1 MASITTEPGGRRT
14 IQFVGRDNKRRS
26 IRLGKVSQR
35 IADAVK
41 TRVEQLN
48 AAQIAGHAVEADTAR
63 WLTTIDDRLADKLA
77 AVGLVPKRAEGT
89 LDAFL
94 TGYIAS
100 RTDIKSRSVVSL
112 QQVQRNLV
120 DYFGPDKPLR
130 EVTPGDTDNFRLHLL
145 KTLGDNTVRRR
156 CGRAKQLF
164 RAALRQRL
172 IPETPF
178 ADMKGCEVRAN
189 KDRDFFISRE
199 TAQKVLD
206 ACPDGQWRLLF
217 ALSRFGGL
225 RCPSEH
231 LALTWGD
238 VDWEHGRLTIRSP
251 KTEHHEGK
259 DSRSI
264 PLFPELR
271 PYLAD
276 AFDRAEPGTEFVITR
291 YRNDNANLRT
301 QLNRILRR
309 AGVRTWPKLFA
320 NLRAS
325 RATELVA
332 EFPAHVAAAWLGH
345 STMIAAKH
353 YWQVTDADFAK
364 ATAPAAAVTTS
375 GAESGAAVV
384 QNQVQQ
390 PAAGLRST
398 SQESQPEYATL
409 SQCDTL
415 RSVATVCYLS
425 NNSLIAEAGLEP
437 ALP

>member
-14 IQFVGRDNKRRS
+14 IQFVGRDGKRRS

-35 IADAVK
+35 IAEAVK
-41 TRVEQLN
+41 VRVEQLN
-48 AAQIAGHAVEADTAR
+48 AAQVAGHAVEADTSR
-63 WLTTIDDRLADKLA
+63 WLTTIDDRLAGKLA

-100 RTDIKSRSVVSL
+100 RTDIKSRSVVGL
-112 QQVQRNLV
+112 RQVQRNLV
-120 DYFGPDKPLR
+120 DYFGADKPLR

-172 IPETPF
+172 IPENPF

-189 KDRDFFISRE
+189 KDRDYFITRE

-206 ACPDGQWRLLF
+206 ACPDSQWRLLF

-238 VDWEHGRLTIRSP
+238 VDWANGRLTIPSP

-259 DSRSI
+259 ASRTI

-271 PYLAD
+271 PYLAEV
-276 AFDRAEPGTEFVITR
+276 FDQAEPGTEFVITR
-291 YRNDNANLRT
+291 YRDDNANLRT
-301 QLNRILRR
+301 QLNRIIRR

-332 EFPAHVAAAWLGH
+332 AFPAHVAAAWLGH
-345 STMIAAKH
+345 STMVAAKH
-353 YWQVTDADFAK
+353 YWQVTEADFAK
-364 ATAPAAAVTTS
+364 ASISVVAVATS
-375 GAESGAAVV
+375 AAESGATVV

-390 PAAGLRST
+390 RSAPTSPGLHELHPA
-398 SQESQPEYATL
+398 YATL
-409 SQCDTL
+409 GQHETS
-415 RSVATVCYLS
+415 RAPATPCELI
-425 NNSLIAEAGLEP
+425 NNYLIAEAGLEP
-437 ALP
+437 ARP